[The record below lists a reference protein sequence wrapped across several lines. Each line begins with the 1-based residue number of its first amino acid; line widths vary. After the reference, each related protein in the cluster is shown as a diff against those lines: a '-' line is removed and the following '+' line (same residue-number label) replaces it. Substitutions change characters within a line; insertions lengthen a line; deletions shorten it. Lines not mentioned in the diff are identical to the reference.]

1 MISKVFV
8 SLKSKNTPCNFNR
21 SSVLFAS
28 ALNSL
33 KMPDVINAS
42 SFKVIQW
49 PATSN
54 GLRDYDHDDIFDLL
68 GIFLGSILENY

>member
-1 MISKVFV
+1 
-8 SLKSKNTPCNFNR
+8 
-21 SSVLFAS
+21 
-28 ALNSL
+28 
-33 KMPDVINAS
+33 MPDVINAS

-68 GIFLGSILENY
+68 GICLGPILENY